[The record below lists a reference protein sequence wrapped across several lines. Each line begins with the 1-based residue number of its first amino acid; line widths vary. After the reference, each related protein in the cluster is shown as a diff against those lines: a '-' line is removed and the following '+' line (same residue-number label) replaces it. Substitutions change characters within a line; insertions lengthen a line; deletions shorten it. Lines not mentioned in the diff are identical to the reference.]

1 MPWCPKCKNEYR
13 EGIKVCADCGCELVK
28 EIITQTPVA
37 YGGEEQMVMLKKY
50 LEYNKL
56 QHVNIAYDKKQQLYC
71 LLVKEEDKNTATPLL
86 KVFMQQQT
94 LAYQEEQAK
103 RQAQM
108 QAQMQTNVAG
118 AEEIIA
124 TEEESSKAE
133 SFKEESFKE
142 ESKQPENAKKAY
154 TQYMDSAERAEDNR
168 SSAWT
173 LLVIGGLGMVV
184 MILGMFGMLP
194 FSVSNPY
201 MFYGIMSAL
210 FVLFIVMGFV
220 SMKNAKIFA
229 KKAESENTLKDT
241 VLKWCNENL
250 TAQKIDSHI
259 QDIENTAEEEVCLKR
274 YAVMKYLI
282 NHQFMNLDQGF
293 VDRLIDN
300 ELYDQI
306 FEES

>member
-1 MPWCPKCKNEYR
+1 
-13 EGIKVCADCGCELVK
+13 
-28 EIITQTPVA
+28 
-37 YGGEEQMVMLKKY
+37 
-50 LEYNKL
+50 
-56 QHVNIAYDKKQQLYC
+56 
-71 LLVKEEDKNTATPLL
+71 
-86 KVFMQQQT
+86 MQQQT